1 MENWQNLYIELS
13 EKLSADLDDNE
24 LEFYNKLNTIAEHD
38 GKSPI
43 RWLDLWHNQVNFLE
57 EELEFPTPA
66 VFLSFRSGQVNA
78 YWIGR
83 RMSGT
88 LRFPIT
94 VPSQNSTREC
104 TTDCGWIKT
113 SIRSPGMSNK

>member
-43 RWLDLWHNQVNFLE
+43 RWLVDW
-57 EELEFPTPA
+57 
-66 VFLSFRSGQVNA
+66 
-78 YWIGR
+78 
-83 RMSGT
+83 
-88 LRFPIT
+88 
-94 VPSQNSTREC
+94 
-104 TTDCGWIKT
+104 
-113 SIRSPGMSNK
+113 